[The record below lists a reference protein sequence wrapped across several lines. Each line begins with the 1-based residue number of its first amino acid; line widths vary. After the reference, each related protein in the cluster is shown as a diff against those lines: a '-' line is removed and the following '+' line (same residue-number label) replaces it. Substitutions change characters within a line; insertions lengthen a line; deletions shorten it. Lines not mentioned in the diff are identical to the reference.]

1 MYISKY
7 TKGKFPTQSE
17 LKTMRIKS
25 AYTEDLDN
33 RRSRDFFSI
42 LKKLTK
48 VARVSGILNTRKTA
62 VTAYNWRL
70 KSDTDIDVTEHTSRL
85 SKYIDM
91 IIPYHIDLLFG
102 NILFEIEKK
111 ETAINDYANLEL
123 KHYELTDYE
132 KIDENNFYTYDDYD
146 NKYTHNLTDEKT
158 QWLYMTD
165 DDLELGGS
173 IDSIADQII
182 AMNEIIQKWNKLNNR
197 LQGVIIGN
205 IDADELYRNGAKMG
219 LNAEGF
225 KKVSDDLQLALER
238 VGDDPQNVLKTLT
251 GIDIKLAS
259 IVESSTANS
268 YALYKE
274 TLENDI
280 QIAILGQA
288 NTTQLPKN
296 SGSRAA
302 LQVLN
307 SIRQDI
313 LFNDINNITKLIN
326 QFLRTEYYLSTGND
340 NVPYKFEFD
349 IDDFED
355 YTENANVITYLANS
369 GLKIPIKKSE
379 LYQKIGYAVPEDKDE
394 ILMIN
399 EMNGGAI

>member
-85 SKYIDM
+85 SKYIDI

-123 KHYELTDYE
+123 KHYGVTDYE
-132 KIDENNFYTYDDYD
+132 KIDENNFYA
-146 NKYTHNLTDEKT
+146 
-158 QWLYMTD
+158 D
-165 DDLELGGS
+165 DDLDLGGS

-182 AMNEIIQKWNKLNNR
+182 AMNEIVQKWNKLNNR
-197 LQGVIIGN
+197 LHGVIIGN

-313 LFNDINNITKLIN
+313 LFNDINNITELIN